1 MVLIEEALRC
11 ALRAHA
17 GQTDKAGAPYIT
29 HPLRVMAR
37 FQDPILQAAALLHDA
52 VEDSEI
58 TVSELR
64 SLGFPEKVVG
74 LVDLL
79 TRRDGESYMSFV
91 SRLAADFSALK
102 IKKADL
108 EDNMNISRL
117 TVMTKDDFA
126 QLAKYHKAWRL
137 LSEAEKRFEGAN

>member
-17 GQTDKAGAPYIT
+17 GQVDKAGVPYIT

-37 FQDPILQAAALLHDA
+37 FQDPILQATALLHDV

-64 SLGFPEKVVG
+64 SLGFPERVLE

-79 TRRDGESYMSFV
+79 TRRDGESYMSFI
-91 SRLAADFSALK
+91 SRLSGDFSALK
-102 IKKADL
+102 IKKADI
-108 EDNMNISRL
+108 EENMNISRIPL
-117 TVMTKDDFA
+117 INKGD
-126 QLAKYHKAWRL
+126 LARLEKYHKAWCF
-137 LSEAEKRFEGAN
+137 LSEAEKRFEGVA